1 MGWLRLA
8 RYLVGGGSKIDS
20 FSDSGEIWGSFL
32 NEAEGKGVE
41 PSTAFAATD
50 FESAS

>member
-1 MGWLRLA
+1 MIREEHA
-8 RYLVGGGSKIDS
+8 V
-20 FSDSGEIWGSFL
+20 IWGSFISK
-32 NEAEGKGVE
+32 AEGKGVE